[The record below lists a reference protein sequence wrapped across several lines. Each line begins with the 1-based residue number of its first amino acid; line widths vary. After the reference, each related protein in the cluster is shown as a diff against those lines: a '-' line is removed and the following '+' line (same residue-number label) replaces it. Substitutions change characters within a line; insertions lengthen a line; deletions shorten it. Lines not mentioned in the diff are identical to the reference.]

1 MRFILQCIG
10 LFSVLLYVVTVP
22 AYDIATHAAITDKAY
37 QESIF
42 SRGGFNSEV
51 QHMKFQ
57 I

>member
-37 QESIF
+37 QESIL